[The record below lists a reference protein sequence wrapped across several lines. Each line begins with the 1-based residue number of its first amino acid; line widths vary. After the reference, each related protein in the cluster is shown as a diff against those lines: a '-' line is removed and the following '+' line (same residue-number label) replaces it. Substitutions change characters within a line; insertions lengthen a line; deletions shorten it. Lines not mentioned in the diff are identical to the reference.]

1 VIDLP
6 AINSWSK
13 AEARTAFLRC
23 CGSSRWA
30 DLMTARRPFRDEADL
45 LAAAVSL
52 WRGLTQADWL
62 EAFAAHP
69 RIGDV
74 ESLRKKFA
82 ATAAWSTQEQAD
94 VTGAA
99 EDVLQALAEGNRAY
113 EARFGYIFIICATG
127 KTAAEMLTQLH
138 QRLSHSPEEELHYA
152 ATEQE
157 KITHLRLHKL
167 TP

>member
-1 VIDLP
+1 MIDLS
-6 AINSWSK
+6 IIHSWSE

-45 LAAAVSL
+45 LAAAVDI
-52 WRGLTQADWL
+52 WRGLDQADWL
-62 EAFAAHP
+62 EAFATHP

-82 ATAAWSTQEQAD
+82 ATAAWSAHEQAG

-99 EDVLQALAEGNRAY
+99 EEVLQALAEGNRAY
-113 EARFGYIFIICATG
+113 EARFGYLFLICATG
-127 KTAAEMLTQLH
+127 QTAEEMLTRLR
-138 QRLSHSPEEELHYA
+138 QRLGHAPEEELHYA
-152 ATEQE
+152 AAEQE
-157 KITHLRLHKL
+157 KITQLRLHKL